1 MTKPIKIH
9 SAPGIKRDG
18 TVLEGQNYID
28 GQWCRFQRGRPR
40 KIGGYQAVTS
50 TVPEVARGMT
60 SSAPTGC
67 ATCTS
72 AVRATSPSTS

>member
-1 MTKPIKIH
+1 MANPIKIA

-50 TVPEVARGMT
+50 TVPEVAPLHR
-60 SSAPTGC
+60 
-67 ATCTS
+67 
-72 AVRATSPSTS
+72 RWL